1 MSQNNVDFDDE
12 DAWEFCVE
20 LNELDLRSNKFQ
32 SVDRSTLSGLPSL
45 RHLYLQDNMI
55 SHLGN
60 PYEDPTFADVPLLE
74 TLALDGNE
82 ISHTIEDMEA
92 PFKGLVNLKSL
103 SLGNN
108 LIKSIG
114 NRAFLGLD
122 SLEIIDVRDNVIS
135 TVQGTIHI
143 LRKHLNSTK
152 LNLTTKFFTKTGF
165 FRQNKTISFSIL
177 YFDEF
182 SC

>member
-1 MSQNNVDFDDE
+1 MSQNNVDFVDE

-122 SLEIIDVRDNVIS
+122 SLESIDVRDNVIS

-152 LNLTTKFFTKTGF
+152 LNLTT
-165 FRQNKTISFSIL
+165 
-177 YFDEF
+177 
-182 SC
+182 